1 MFVSL
6 CAKISFTTYGYSQLT
21 LQIKNIFKI
30 KGKGRK
36 KISAAAAMKKYFK
49 A

>member
-6 CAKISFTTYGYSQLT
+6 CAKMSFTTYGYSQLT

-36 KISAAAAMKKYFK
+36 KISAAAMKKYFK

>member
-6 CAKISFTTYGYSQLT
+6 CAKMSFTTYGYSQLT

-36 KISAAAAMKKYFK
+36 KKISAAMKKIF
-49 A
+49 